1 MLSKQ
6 TLMEFTTGQVI
17 DLVSND
23 VERLEEFSK
32 RVVCLVVDM
41 IETVAVTSLMYFL
54 FGWQALVGIAFLVLL
69 VSCSVAISVRIASLR
84 LQTATV
90 SDQRISL
97 MNEIV
102 TGIRA
107 IKAHAWK
114 DRCQEKIQET
124 QR

>member
-32 RVVCLVVDM
+32 RVFCLVVDM

-69 VSCSVAISVRIASLR
+69 VTSSVAISVRIASLR

-114 DRCQEKIQET
+114 DRCEEKIQET
-124 QR
+124 RR